1 MRKSTGSATAGTTGC
16 CRTYRA
22 SCCGRLI
29 AAVGDGDVA
38 VAVAVGGY
46 VVVVVVVIP
55 PGGRTFVCD
64 PMPSGGH
71 CRGGRICDAL
81 RKSPGMLLLKCTLA

>member
-29 AAVGDGDVA
+29 AAVGDGDAAAA
-38 VAVAVGGY
+38 VAAGGY
-46 VVVVVVVIP
+46 VVVVVIP

-71 CRGGRICDAL
+71 CRGGRICAAL
-81 RKSPGMLLLKCTLA
+81 RKSLGMLLLKCTWA